1 MDMKVFETQLPGV
14 GRRYQISFPDGGVFT
29 IVVHNDGKRSA
40 FWRDEPDAD
49 GEELFT
55 TNERDAEKI
64 AEIFE
69 GVFFDPV
76 SDDLDDALSGAR
88 IKWVAI
94 PDDSPVVGRT
104 IGDVGIRTQ
113 TGVSVLAVE
122 RGGQTIANPTPD
134 TQLLTDDVLVV
145 VGDDDAHQALE
156 ELLSKPK

>member
-14 GRRYQISFPDGGVFT
+14 GRRYQISFADGGVFT

-49 GEELFT
+49 SEELFT
-55 TNERDAEKI
+55 TSERDAEKI

-69 GVFFDPV
+69 GVFFEPV

-94 PDDSPVVGRT
+94 PDDSSVVGQT
-104 IGDVGIRTQ
+104 IGDVGVRTK
-113 TGVSVLAVE
+113 TGISVLAIE
-122 RGGQTIANPTPD
+122 RDEQTIANPTPS
-134 TQLLTDDVLVV
+134 TQLLADDVLVV
-145 VGDDDAHQALE
+145 VGDDDAHEAFQ
-156 ELLSKPK
+156 ELLSKPD